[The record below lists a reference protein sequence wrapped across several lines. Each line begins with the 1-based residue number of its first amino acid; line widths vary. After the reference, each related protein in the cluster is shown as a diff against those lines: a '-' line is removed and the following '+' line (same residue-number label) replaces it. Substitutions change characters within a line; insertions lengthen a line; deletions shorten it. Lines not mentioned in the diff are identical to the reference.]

1 MSAKTPAAID
11 VFALA
16 ARDTFARS
24 LGIEIVEASLGRAVS
39 RVKIEDRHVNFYG
52 VAHGGL
58 TYTLADAALGYAS
71 NSQGV
76 LSPNIVAHI
85 VYSQPARTGDVLTAT
100 AVTPGTVAIRRMA
113 SSKKRDRRIGSGYFC
128 SESGTRDRCLA
139 SIAATH
145 RRSSSAST
153 CAAGR

>member
-1 MSAKTPAAID
+1 MSQKMPAVID

-39 RVKIEDRHVNFYG
+39 RVRIEDRHVNFYG

-76 LSPNIVAHI
+76 LSPNIDAHI
-85 VYSQPARTGDVLTAT
+85 VYSQPARPGDVLTAT
-100 AVTPGTVAIRRMA
+100 AVEITRSNRLSTYRIDVVRGDGTLVAALTGTTYI
-113 SSKKRDRRIGSGYFC
+113 SGKPV
-128 SESGTRDRCLA
+128 EA
-139 SIAATH
+139 
-145 RRSSSAST
+145 
-153 CAAGR
+153 

>member
-1 MSAKTPAAID
+1 MSEKTPAAID

-39 RVKIEDRHVNFYG
+39 RVRIEDRHVNFYG

-76 LSPNIVAHI
+76 LSPNIDAHI
-85 VYSQPARTGDVLTAT
+85 VYSQPARAGDVLTAT
-100 AVTPGTVAIRRMA
+100 AVEITRSNKLSTYRIDVVRGDGT
-113 SSKKRDRRIGSGYFC
+113 
-128 SESGTRDRCLA
+128 L
-139 SIAATH
+139 IAALTGTTYI
-145 RRSSSAST
+145 SGKPVEA
-153 CAAGR
+153 

>member
-1 MSAKTPAAID
+1 MSQKTPAAID

-39 RVKIEDRHVNFYG
+39 RVRIEDRHVNFYG

-76 LSPNIVAHI
+76 LSPNIDAHI

-100 AVTPGTVAIRRMA
+100 AVEITRSNKLSTYRIDVVRGDGTLVAALTGTTYI
-113 SSKKRDRRIGSGYFC
+113 SGKPV
-128 SESGTRDRCLA
+128 EA
-139 SIAATH
+139 
-145 RRSSSAST
+145 
-153 CAAGR
+153 